1 MTAGF
6 SIIIAN
12 GSRGFVRKAP
22 PHIQSVRLDDT
33 EHTERGITMEKTNKL
48 TANQK
53 EIIMQNPK
61 VQAFD
66 GAVSRLENVGR
77 LAGVQMACL
86 VYTADHDG
94 TSAAMGLASAA
105 DYLQQVRKYSKSQA
119 MNLQR
124 VGKFLKGNADLA
136 LDSNGNAISLSAM
149 VQLLE
154 SCESETQARKL
165 ISDGTVNALTPVKKL
180 KKQIDK
186 LNGKEIAANAESKEV
201 DGDSNSAGDATADT
215 AEKFPPDVYT
225 IDVAVIAPDGNG
237 GNVTVKSENLK
248 CKLCMVHTRIEKML
262 PLATA
267 PGAKV
272 VLTVTPRK

>member
-1 MTAGF
+1 
-6 SIIIAN
+6 
-12 GSRGFVRKAP
+12 
-22 PHIQSVRLDDT
+22 
-33 EHTERGITMEKTNKL
+33 MEKTNKL

-154 SCESETQARKL
+154 SCESETQARKF
-165 ISDGTVNALTPVKKL
+165 IADGTVNALTPVKKL
-180 KKQIDK
+180 KKQIDR

-201 DGDSNSAGDATADT
+201 DGDSNNEVDAAEDT
-215 AEKFPPDVYT
+215 SEKFPPDVYT

>member
-1 MTAGF
+1 
-6 SIIIAN
+6 
-12 GSRGFVRKAP
+12 
-22 PHIQSVRLDDT
+22 
-33 EHTERGITMEKTNKL
+33 MEKTNKL

-124 VGKFLKGNADLA
+124 VGKFLKGNADAA

-154 SCESETQARKL
+154 SSESETQARKF
-165 ISDGTVNALTPVKKL
+165 IADGTVNALTPVKKL

-186 LNGKEIAANAESKEV
+186 LNGREIAADAESKEV
-201 DGDSNSAGDATADT
+201 DENTSANTA
-215 AEKFPPDVYT
+215 PIPDPKDDPKPYNVN
-225 IDVAVIAPDGNG
+225 IAILVPDGKG
-237 GNVTVKSENLK
+237 GSVTFKSKSGKYALSA
-248 CKLCMVHTRIEKML
+248 IIG
-262 PLATA
+262 PIQSLAKECTA
-267 PGAKV
+267 PGAKIV
-272 VLTVTPRK
+272 ATIEPIK

>member
-1 MTAGF
+1 
-6 SIIIAN
+6 
-12 GSRGFVRKAP
+12 
-22 PHIQSVRLDDT
+22 
-33 EHTERGITMEKTNKL
+33 MEKTNKL

-66 GAVSRLENVGR
+66 GAISRLENVGR

-136 LDSNGNAISLSAM
+136 MDSNGNAMSLSAM

-154 SCESETQARKL
+154 SCENEAQARKF
-165 ISDGTVNALTPVKKL
+165 IADGTVNALTPVKKL

-186 LNGKEIAANAESKEV
+186 LNGKEIAADAESKEV
-201 DGDSNSAGDATADT
+201 DSGDSDGAMAAAGTAD
-215 AEKFPPDVYT
+215 KFPPDVYT

>member
-1 MTAGF
+1 
-6 SIIIAN
+6 
-12 GSRGFVRKAP
+12 
-22 PHIQSVRLDDT
+22 
-33 EHTERGITMEKTNKL
+33 MEKTNKL

-86 VYTADHDG
+86 VYNADHDG

-154 SCESETQARKL
+154 SCESETQARKF
-165 ISDGTVNALTPVKKL
+165 IADGTVNALTPVKKL

-186 LNGKEIAANAESKEV
+186 LNGKEIAASAESKEV
-201 DGDSNSAGDATADT
+201 DGDSNSEGDAAAGTAD
-215 AEKFPPDVYT
+215 KFPPDVYT

-248 CKLCMVHTRIEKML
+248 CKLCMVHTRIERML

>member
-1 MTAGF
+1 
-6 SIIIAN
+6 
-12 GSRGFVRKAP
+12 
-22 PHIQSVRLDDT
+22 
-33 EHTERGITMEKTNKL
+33 MEKTNKL

-77 LAGVQMACL
+77 LAGVQLACL

-124 VGKFLKGNADLA
+124 VGKFLKGNAGGA
-136 LDSNGNAISLSAM
+136 QDSNGNAISLSAM

-154 SCESETQARKL
+154 SCDSETQARKL
-165 ISDGTVNALTPVKKL
+165 IADGTVNALTPVKKL

-186 LNGKEIAANAESKEV
+186 LNGKEIAADAESKEV
-201 DGDSNSAGDATADT
+201 EGDTTPEDT

-248 CKLCMVHTRIEKML
+248 CKLDMVHTRIKKML

>member
-1 MTAGF
+1 
-6 SIIIAN
+6 
-12 GSRGFVRKAP
+12 
-22 PHIQSVRLDDT
+22 
-33 EHTERGITMEKTNKL
+33 MEKTNKL

-66 GAVSRLENVGR
+66 SAVSRLENVGR

-94 TSAAMGLASAA
+94 TSAAMGLTSAA

-124 VGKFLKGNADLA
+124 VGKFLKGNADAA

-154 SCESETQARKL
+154 SCDSETQARKF
-165 ISDGTVNALTPVKKL
+165 ITDGTVSALTPVKKL

-186 LNGKEIAANAESKEV
+186 LNGKEIAADAESKEV
-201 DGDSNSAGDATADT
+201 DGNSEGDTTPEDT
-215 AEKFPPDVYT
+215 AEKFPQDVYT

-248 CKLCMVHTRIEKML
+248 CKLDMVHTRIKKML

>member
-1 MTAGF
+1 
-6 SIIIAN
+6 
-12 GSRGFVRKAP
+12 
-22 PHIQSVRLDDT
+22 
-33 EHTERGITMEKTNKL
+33 MEKTNKL

-154 SCESETQARKL
+154 SCESETQARKF
-165 ISDGTVNALTPVKKL
+165 IADGTVNALTPVKKL

-186 LNGKEIAANAESKEV
+186 LNGKEIAVNAESKEV
-201 DGDSNSAGDATADT
+201 DGDSNSETDAATDTAD
-215 AEKFPPDVYT
+215 KFPPDVYT

>member
-1 MTAGF
+1 
-6 SIIIAN
+6 
-12 GSRGFVRKAP
+12 
-22 PHIQSVRLDDT
+22 
-33 EHTERGITMEKTNKL
+33 MEKTNKL

-154 SCESETQARKL
+154 SCESEAQARKF
-165 ISDGTVNALTPVKKL
+165 IADGTVNALTPVKKL

-201 DGDSNSAGDATADT
+201 EGDSNSEGDVTTDT
-215 AEKFPPDVYT
+215 VDKFPPDVYT

>member
-1 MTAGF
+1 
-6 SIIIAN
+6 
-12 GSRGFVRKAP
+12 
-22 PHIQSVRLDDT
+22 
-33 EHTERGITMEKTNKL
+33 MEKTNKL

-94 TSAAMGLASAA
+94 TSVAMGLASAA

-124 VGKFLKGNADLA
+124 VGKFLKGNADAA
-136 LDSNGNAISLSAM
+136 LDINGNAISLSAM

-154 SCESETQARKL
+154 SCDSETQARKF
-165 ISDGTVNALTPVKKL
+165 ITDGTVNALTPVKKL

-186 LNGKEIAANAESKEV
+186 LNGKEIVADAESKEA
-201 DGDSNSAGDATADT
+201 DGNSEGDTTPEDT

-248 CKLCMVHTRIEKML
+248 CKLDMVHTRIKKML

>member
-1 MTAGF
+1 
-6 SIIIAN
+6 
-12 GSRGFVRKAP
+12 
-22 PHIQSVRLDDT
+22 
-33 EHTERGITMEKTNKL
+33 MEKTNKL

-94 TSAAMGLASAA
+94 TSVAMGLASAA

-124 VGKFLKGNADLA
+124 VGKFLKGDADAA
-136 LDSNGNAISLSAM
+136 LDSNGNSISLSAM

-154 SCESETQARKL
+154 SCESETQARKF
-165 ISDGTVNALTPVKKL
+165 IADGTVNALTPVKKL

-186 LNGKEIAANAESKEV
+186 LNGKEIVADAESKEV
-201 DGDSNSAGDATADT
+201 DGGNSEGDTTTADT
-215 AEKFPPDVYT
+215 SDKFPPDVYT

-248 CKLCMVHTRIEKML
+248 CKLDMVHTRIKKML

>member
-1 MTAGF
+1 
-6 SIIIAN
+6 
-12 GSRGFVRKAP
+12 
-22 PHIQSVRLDDT
+22 
-33 EHTERGITMEKTNKL
+33 MEKTNKL

-154 SCESETQARKL
+154 SCESETQARKF

-186 LNGKEIAANAESKEV
+186 LNGKEIAADAESKEV
-201 DGDSNSAGDATADT
+201 DGDSATAADT
-215 AEKFPPDVYT
+215 ADKFPPDVYT

>member
-1 MTAGF
+1 
-6 SIIIAN
+6 
-12 GSRGFVRKAP
+12 
-22 PHIQSVRLDDT
+22 
-33 EHTERGITMEKTNKL
+33 MEKTNKL

-165 ISDGTVNALTPVKKL
+165 IADGTVNALTPVKKL

-201 DGDSNSAGDATADT
+201 DSDSNNEVDAAGDTS
-215 AEKFPPDVYT
+215 EKFPPDVYT

>member
-1 MTAGF
+1 MAT
-6 SIIIAN
+6 N
-12 GSRGFVRKAP
+12 
-22 PHIQSVRLDDT
+22 
-33 EHTERGITMEKTNKL
+33 NKL

-61 VQAFD
+61 VKAFD
-66 GAVSRLENVGR
+66 AAVTNLENVGR
-77 LAGVQMACL
+77 LAGVKLACL

-94 TSAAMGLASAA
+94 TAAAMGLSSAA

-124 VGKFLKGNADLA
+124 VGKFLEGSYEKA
-136 LDSNGNAISLSAM
+136 LDKNGNAMSLSAI

-154 SCESETQARKL
+154 SCEDEKQAHKF

-186 LNGKEIAANAESKEV
+186 LNGKEVVASAESKEV
-201 DGDSNSAGDATADT
+201 DSATDSTADST
-215 AEKFPPDVYT
+215 TDNKGKIPEDVYT
-225 IDVAVIAPDGNG
+225 VDFAVVAPDGKG
-237 GNVTVKSENLK
+237 GTVTVKSKNVK
-248 CKLCMVHTRIEKML
+248 CKLCMVQTNIEKLL

-267 PGAKV
+267 PDAKV
-272 VLTVTPRK
+272 VITVTPRK

>member
-1 MTAGF
+1 
-6 SIIIAN
+6 
-12 GSRGFVRKAP
+12 
-22 PHIQSVRLDDT
+22 
-33 EHTERGITMEKTNKL
+33 MEKTNKL

-77 LAGVQMACL
+77 LAGVQLACL

-124 VGKFLKGNADLA
+124 VGKFLKGNADVA
-136 LDSNGNAISLSAM
+136 QDSNGNAISLSAM

-154 SCESETQARKL
+154 SCDSETQARKL
-165 ISDGTVNALTPVKKL
+165 IADGTVNALTPVKKL

-186 LNGKEIAANAESKEV
+186 LNGKEIAADAESKEV
-201 DGDSNSAGDATADT
+201 EGDTTPEDT

-248 CKLCMVHTRIEKML
+248 CKLDMVHTRIKKML

>member
-1 MTAGF
+1 
-6 SIIIAN
+6 
-12 GSRGFVRKAP
+12 
-22 PHIQSVRLDDT
+22 
-33 EHTERGITMEKTNKL
+33 MEKTNKL

-94 TSAAMGLASAA
+94 TSAAMGLTSAA

-154 SCESETQARKL
+154 SCESEAQARKF

-186 LNGKEIAANAESKEV
+186 LNGKEIAADAESKEV
-201 DGDSNSAGDATADT
+201 DGDSNSETDAATDTAD
-215 AEKFPPDVYT
+215 KFPPDVYT

>member
-1 MTAGF
+1 
-6 SIIIAN
+6 
-12 GSRGFVRKAP
+12 
-22 PHIQSVRLDDT
+22 
-33 EHTERGITMEKTNKL
+33 MEKTNKL

-77 LAGVQMACL
+77 LAGVQLACL

-124 VGKFLKGNADLA
+124 VGKFLKGNADA
-136 LDSNGNAISLSAM
+136 AQDSNGNAISLSAM

-154 SCESETQARKL
+154 SSDSETQAREL
-165 ISDGTVNALTPVKKL
+165 IADGTVNALTPVKKL

-186 LNGKEIAANAESKEV
+186 LNGKEIAADAESKEV
-201 DGDSNSAGDATADT
+201 EGDTTPEDT

-248 CKLCMVHTRIEKML
+248 CKLDMVHTRIKKML

>member
-1 MTAGF
+1 
-6 SIIIAN
+6 
-12 GSRGFVRKAP
+12 
-22 PHIQSVRLDDT
+22 
-33 EHTERGITMEKTNKL
+33 MEKTNKL

-61 VQAFD
+61 VQEFD

-154 SCESETQARKL
+154 SCERETQARKF
-165 ISDGTVNALTPVKKL
+165 IADGTVNALTPVKKL

-186 LNGKEIAANAESKEV
+186 LNGREIAANAESKEV
-201 DGDSNSAGDATADT
+201 DEDSNSEGDAVAGTTD
-215 AEKFPPDVYT
+215 KFPPDVYT

>member
-1 MTAGF
+1 
-6 SIIIAN
+6 
-12 GSRGFVRKAP
+12 
-22 PHIQSVRLDDT
+22 
-33 EHTERGITMEKTNKL
+33 MEKTNKL
-48 TANQK
+48 TASQK

-124 VGKFLKGNADLA
+124 VGKFLKGNADAA

-154 SCESETQARKL
+154 SCDSETQARKF
-165 ISDGTVNALTPVKKL
+165 ITDGTVNALTPVKKL

-186 LNGKEIAANAESKEV
+186 LNGKEIAADAESKEV
-201 DGDSNSAGDATADT
+201 DGNSEGDTTPEDT

-237 GNVTVKSENLK
+237 GSVTVKSENLK
-248 CKLCMVHTRIEKML
+248 CKLDMVHTRIKKML

>member
-1 MTAGF
+1 
-6 SIIIAN
+6 
-12 GSRGFVRKAP
+12 
-22 PHIQSVRLDDT
+22 
-33 EHTERGITMEKTNKL
+33 MEKTNKL

-77 LAGVQMACL
+77 LAGVQLACL

-124 VGKFLKGNADLA
+124 VGKFLKGNADVA
-136 LDSNGNAISLSAM
+136 QDSNGNAISLSAM

-154 SCESETQARKL
+154 SCDSETQAREL
-165 ISDGTVNALTPVKKL
+165 IADGTVNALTPVKKL

-186 LNGKEIAANAESKEV
+186 LNGKEIAADAESKEV
-201 DGDSNSAGDATADT
+201 DGNSEGDATPEDT
-215 AEKFPPDVYT
+215 ADKFPPDVYT

-248 CKLCMVHTRIEKML
+248 CKLDMVHTRIKKML

>member
-1 MTAGF
+1 
-6 SIIIAN
+6 
-12 GSRGFVRKAP
+12 
-22 PHIQSVRLDDT
+22 
-33 EHTERGITMEKTNKL
+33 MEKTNKL

-124 VGKFLKGNADLA
+124 VGKFLEGNADLA

-186 LNGKEIAANAESKEV
+186 LNGKEIAADAESKEV
-201 DGDSNSAGDATADT
+201 DGDSTATDTAD
-215 AEKFPPDVYT
+215 KFPPDVYT

-262 PLATA
+262 QLATA